1 MDIFDIIGPVMVGPS
16 SSHTAGA
23 VRIGYISQKLMGEQ
37 IKEANILLYGSFL
50 DTGKGHGTNK
60 AIVAGLL
67 GMQPDD
73 MRIPHSMEIAEKK
86 GIKVTFGKSTLKE
99 AHPNSAQIIL
109 TGISGKQL
117 EVVGES
123 LGGSR
128 INIAQ
133 IDGITTNFSGD
144 YPTLVVHNQDQPGH
158 VSEVTSMLAHKSVN
172 IATMQLYR
180 SNRGGDAVM
189 VLECDQEIPREG
201 IEWLKKVEGITKVTY
216 LSQKGDLIMNYHSI
230 NDLVELC
237 HKNNAQIWQVI
248 MMDNAH
254 ERMVSED
261 KIFEN
266 MRLMYK
272 AMKTADNNYDKS
284 LKSPSRMAGGD
295 GELMYQYNKSGRNIC
310 GDFVGMVMEK
320 ALKMGESNAC
330 MRRIV
335 AAPTAGSCG
344 VIPAVFISYET
355 YFKALEDD
363 MVKALLIASGIGA
376 VIAENASIA
385 GASGGCQAE
394 IGSAS
399 AMAAAGLTFLQGGDS
414 LQIVNSSALA
424 LKSMLGLACDPVC
437 GLVEVP
443 CIKRNV
449 AGAMNAITAAQMSM
463 AGIKSVI
470 SPDEVIDSMQR
481 IGAAMP
487 SSLKETAREGLAI
500 TPTAELIK
508 RELDKVTD

>member
-1 MDIFDIIGPVMVGPS
+1 MDIFYIIGPVMVGPS

-172 IATMQLYR
+172 IATMQ
-180 SNRGGDAVM
+180 V
-189 VLECDQEIPREG
+189 
-201 IEWLKKVEGITKVTY
+201 
-216 LSQKGDLIMNYHSI
+216 
-230 NDLVELC
+230 
-237 HKNNAQIWQVI
+237 
-248 MMDNAH
+248 
-254 ERMVSED
+254 
-261 KIFEN
+261 
-266 MRLMYK
+266 
-272 AMKTADNNYDKS
+272 
-284 LKSPSRMAGGD
+284 
-295 GELMYQYNKSGRNIC
+295 
-310 GDFVGMVMEK
+310 
-320 ALKMGESNAC
+320 
-330 MRRIV
+330 
-335 AAPTAGSCG
+335 
-344 VIPAVFISYET
+344 
-355 YFKALEDD
+355 
-363 MVKALLIASGIGA
+363 
-376 VIAENASIA
+376 
-385 GASGGCQAE
+385 
-394 IGSAS
+394 
-399 AMAAAGLTFLQGGDS
+399 
-414 LQIVNSSALA
+414 
-424 LKSMLGLACDPVC
+424 
-437 GLVEVP
+437 
-443 CIKRNV
+443 
-449 AGAMNAITAAQMSM
+449 
-463 AGIKSVI
+463 
-470 SPDEVIDSMQR
+470 
-481 IGAAMP
+481 
-487 SSLKETAREGLAI
+487 
-500 TPTAELIK
+500 
-508 RELDKVTD
+508 